1 MGEVVVEVVE
11 VAEVVV
17 EEGNININI
26 SINWLR
32 PSWGYSF
39 NVMDFILIC
48 LIQRNCI
55 LNNRLCNIV
64 PFILAYLQARG
75 L

>member
-1 MGEVVVEVVE
+1 LRAKVEAVSHLGGRHQVGEVVVEVVE
-11 VAEVVV
+11 IAEVVV
-17 EEGNININI
+17 EEGNIDINI

-48 LIQRNCI
+48 LIEKKLYSEQ
-55 LNNRLCNIV
+55 
-64 PFILAYLQARG
+64 
-75 L
+75 